1 MLTSMSGSES
11 CDDKDECFVVKG
23 TITVEGDNDAKTRNK
38 KPTFKKN
45 P

>member
-1 MLTSMSGSES
+1 MSGSES

-23 TITVEGDNDAKTRNK
+23 TITVERDNDAKTRNK
-38 KPTFKKN
+38 KPTFKKK

>member
-1 MLTSMSGSES
+1 MSGSES

-38 KPTFKKN
+38 KPTFKKK